1 MNFECINNK
10 FTNHKISN
18 SIISKILNLLI
29 KNEQKK
35 INSLTVIIED
45 DEFLKELKKKYFN
58 QDIYTD
64 VITFNLEDKNDP
76 IDGEI
81 YISLPR
87 VIDNSKIYNS
97 DLSQEFKRVMIHGI
111 LHLFGYEDITLN
123 QKKEMTSL
131 EDKYINLVQESLI
144 KSLWV

>member
-18 SIISKILNLLI
+18 SIISKILNLLTV
-29 KNEQKK
+29 NEQKE
-35 INSLTVIIED
+35 INSLNIIIED
-45 DEFLKELKKKYFN
+45 DEFLRELKKKYFN

-64 VITFNLEDKNDP
+64 VITFNLEDKNEP

-87 VIDNSKIYNS
+87 VIDNSKTYNS
-97 DLSQEFKRVMIHGI
+97 NISKEFKRVIIHGI
-111 LHLFGYEDITLN
+111 LHLFGYEDITVN
-123 QKKEMTSL
+123 QKKEMTLL
-131 EDKYINLVQESLI
+131 EDQYINLVKESLI
-144 KSLWV
+144 KSL

>member
-18 SIISKILNLLI
+18 SIISKILNLLTV
-29 KNEQKK
+29 NEQKE
-35 INSLTVIIED
+35 INSLNIIIED
-45 DEFLKELKKKYFN
+45 DEFLRELKKKYFN

-64 VITFNLEDKNDP
+64 VITFNLEDKNEP

-87 VIDNSKIYNS
+87 VIDNSKTYNS
-97 DLSQEFKRVMIHGI
+97 NISKEFKRVIIHGI
-111 LHLFGYEDITLN
+111 LHLFGYEDITVN
-123 QKKEMTSL
+123 QKKEMTLL
-131 EDKYINLVQESLI
+131 ENQYINLVKESLI
-144 KSLWV
+144 KSL

>member
-144 KSLWV
+144 KSL

>member
-10 FTNHKISN
+10 FKNHKISD
-18 SIISKILNLLI
+18 SIISKILILLT
-29 KNEQKK
+29 KNEQKE
-35 INSLTVIIED
+35 INSLNIVIED

-64 VITFNLEDKNDP
+64 VITFNLEDKNKP

-87 VIDNSKIYNS
+87 VIDNSKTYNS
-97 DLSQEFKRVMIHGI
+97 NVSKEFKRVMIHGI
-111 LHLFGYEDITLN
+111 LHLFGYEDITIN
-123 QKKEMTSL
+123 QKKEMTLL
-131 EDKYINLVQESLI
+131 EDKYINLVKESLI
-144 KSLWV
+144 KSL

>member
-76 IDGEI
+76 IDGEL

-131 EDKYINLVQESLI
+131 EDKYINFFN
-144 KSLWV
+144 KP

>member
-10 FTNHKISN
+10 YTNHKISN

-29 KNEQKK
+29 KNEQKE
-35 INSLTVIIED
+35 INSLNIIIED
-45 DEFLKELKKKYFN
+45 DEFLKELKKEYFN

-64 VITFNLEDKNDP
+64 VITFNLEDKNEP

-87 VIDNSKIYNS
+87 VIDNSKTYNS
-97 DLSQEFKRVMIHGI
+97 NISKEFKRVIIHGI
-111 LHLFGYEDITLN
+111 LHLFGYEDITVN
-123 QKKEMTSL
+123 QKKEMTLL
-131 EDKYINLVQESLI
+131 EDQYINLVKESLI
-144 KSLWV
+144 KSL

>member
-29 KNEQKK
+29 KHEQKE
-35 INSLTVIIED
+35 INSLNIIIED
-45 DEFLKELKKKYFN
+45 DEFLKELKKEYFN

-64 VITFNLEDKNDP
+64 VITFNLEDKNKP

-87 VIDNSKIYNS
+87 VIDNSKTYNS
-97 DLSQEFKRVMIHGI
+97 NISKEFKRVIIHGI
-111 LHLFGYEDITLN
+111 LHLFGYEDITVN
-123 QKKEMTSL
+123 QKKEMRLL
-131 EDKYINLVQESLI
+131 EDQYINLVKESLI
-144 KSLWV
+144 KSL

>member
-18 SIISKILNLLI
+18 SIISKILKLLT
-29 KNEQKK
+29 KNEQKE
-35 INSLTVIIED
+35 INSLNIIIED

-64 VITFNLEDKNDP
+64 VITFNLEDKNEP

-87 VIDNSKIYNS
+87 IIDNSKTYNS
-97 DLSQEFKRVMIHGI
+97 NVSQEFKRVMIHGV

-131 EDKYINLVQESLI
+131 EDKYINLVKESLV
-144 KSLWV
+144 KSL

>member
-29 KNEQKK
+29 KHEQKE
-35 INSLTVIIED
+35 INSLNIIIED
-45 DEFLKELKKKYFN
+45 DEFLKELKKEYFN

-64 VITFNLEDKNDP
+64 VITFNLEDKNKP

-87 VIDNSKIYNS
+87 VIDNSKTYNS
-97 DLSQEFKRVMIHGI
+97 NISKEFKRVMIHGI

-123 QKKEMTSL
+123 QKREMTLL
-131 EDKYINLVQESLI
+131 EDKYINLVKESLI
-144 KSLWV
+144 KSL

>member
-29 KNEQKK
+29 KNEQKQ

-144 KSLWV
+144 KSL